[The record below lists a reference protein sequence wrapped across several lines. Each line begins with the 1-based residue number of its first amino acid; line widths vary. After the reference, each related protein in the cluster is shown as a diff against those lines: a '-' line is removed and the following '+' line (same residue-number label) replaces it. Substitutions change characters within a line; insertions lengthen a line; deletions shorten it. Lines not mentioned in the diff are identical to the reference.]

1 MFGQRCFAARWLKR
15 PPSPKRPNGRPEY
28 RMTRSASAGTER
40 SRRAPCCRIDP
51 TLQDQKACHDRCVI
65 KARPTLKQVA
75 LRAGV
80 SRSTAGAALS
90 GSPRVFAA
98 TAEHVRQ
105 VAASLGYRTASHA
118 RLLRLGGPDLITLI
132 LDTRLTHADDGTLH
146 PFWARVLTN
155 FVTTWQQMGWLSIV
169 QFQQPGGHVL
179 QVPTAGVVMATHD
192 DGSVSLSV
200 ERSFGQ
206 TVVSAPA
213 ESSHSR
219 ALKHDFSA
227 VGQQCGDHLA
237 QAGCHRILLLGRD
250 GFPYA
255 AKVLE
260 GGPVDRAPHLAA
272 RHRGRHTNRGPRPS
286 PSHPRKPTDG
296 HGRS

>member
-1 MFGQRCFAARWLKR
+1 
-15 PPSPKRPNGRPEY
+15 
-28 RMTRSASAGTER
+28 
-40 SRRAPCCRIDP
+40 
-51 TLQDQKACHDRCVI
+51 
-65 KARPTLKQVA
+65 
-75 LRAGV
+75 
-80 SRSTAGAALS
+80 
-90 GSPRVFAA
+90 
-98 TAEHVRQ
+98 

-132 LDTRLTHADDGTLH
+132 LDTRLTHTDDGTLH
-146 PFWARVLTN
+146 PFWARVLTS
-155 FVTTWQQMGWLSIV
+155 FVTTLQQVGWLSIV

-200 ERSFGQ
+200 EGSFGQ

-227 VGQQCGDHLA
+227 VGHQCGDYLA
-237 QAGCHRILLLGRD
+237 QAGCHRVLLMRRD

-260 GGPVDRAPHLAA
+260 GCREALDAKGIGYFEYSRRSLATGGADFDGLLDLSAQPQALHQVLSKKRMVAADPQHGDVVVITNSDGPVVESSYARLSFEGATVGHVAALYVLDLLEWPDPAPATCLDLPF
-272 RHRGRHTNRGPRPS
+272 RIYP
-286 PSHPRKPTDG
+286 PTTVHESRTDTLPVVL
-296 HGRS
+296 